1 MAERVTVHIPTPLR
15 GHTGGQAKLEVAG
28 ATVREVLGAVGERH
42 PQLWARLFDEK
53 NELNRFVNVFL
64 NEEDVRFLQ
73 NLDTPVA
80 DGDGKLVKVDTA
92 KAEAMPGVRAVLT
105 GDSPGARLPGRW
117 WPQRRFPGIRRG

>member
-15 GHTGGQAKLEVAG
+15 AHAGGQAKLEVAG

-42 PQLWARLFDEK
+42 PELRARLFDEK

-64 NEEDVRFLQ
+64 NEEDVRFLK

-80 DGDGKLVKVDTA
+80 DGDGVMLVPA
-92 KAEAMPGVRAVLT
+92 IAGGAAE
-105 GDSPGARLPGRW
+105 
-117 WPQRRFPGIRRG
+117 